1 MVSLIAG
8 LVVMA
13 VTVAAFIA
21 MMPRHG
27 KMHRFVGTEL
37 EAYVGVAFCSAV
49 ALGFTLILS
58 GAINLAGGVQ

>member
-1 MVSLIAG
+1 MPSLLAG
-8 LVVMA
+8 LVVLA
-13 VTVAAFIA
+13 VTVAVFIF

-49 ALGFTLILS
+49 ALSFTLILS
-58 GAINLAGGVQ
+58 GTINLAGGG